1 MRLLDNAAIV
11 SALAVA
17 TGRPHMLIECLP
29 DCIGNL
35 RAMQP
40 AVLPSDVV
48 DALEA
53 DGWAITS
60 GDDFVEGALA
70 FYNVEQR
77 LIAER
82 TVGVSLRL
90 AQGNGSVRMHEVI
103 VHPTVAMPA
112 LAA

>member
-1 MRLLDNAAIV
+1 MRLLDNAAVV

-17 TGRPHMLIECLP
+17 TGRPHMLIECVP
-29 DCIGNL
+29 GCIGNL

-40 AVLPSDVV
+40 AVLSSDIV
-48 DALEA
+48 DALDA
-53 DGWAITS
+53 DGRAIVS

-70 FYNVEQR
+70 FYNAEQR

-82 TVGVSLRL
+82 VVGVSLRL
-90 AQGNGSVRMHEVI
+90 AQGNGSVRVHEAI

-112 LAA
+112 IAA